1 MYVYNKYMTEKYY
14 IIKSN
19 LNFNNKSFSKYYYV
33 NLSSTKKEDTILI
46 GGLNIKDTL
55 KNKLIILDNR
65 QIHKKIKKKN
75 NKR

>member
-1 MYVYNKYMTEKYY
+1 
-14 IIKSN
+14 
-19 LNFNNKSFSKYYYV
+19 
-33 NLSSTKKEDTILI
+33 LSSTKKEDTILI